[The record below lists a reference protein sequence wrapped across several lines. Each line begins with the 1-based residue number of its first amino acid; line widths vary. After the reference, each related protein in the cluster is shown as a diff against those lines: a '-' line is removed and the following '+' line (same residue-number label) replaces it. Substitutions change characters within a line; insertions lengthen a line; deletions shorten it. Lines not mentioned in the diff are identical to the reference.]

1 MLSLSKIGI
10 HTIAALMS
18 AWLNFF
24 VIVSCTARAPLSLH
38 RGHVG
43 DSREINR
50 IFSILSLNWFLSGS
64 KEISKVIMAVSIKV
78 VSTIN
83 FFQRIVLKGLLPFS
97 ISTTWRTSDKH
108 HLPVGFFLVHWQ
120 FPNFFSVAI
129 LSIIKE
135 RPFSR

>member
-10 HTIAALMS
+10 QTIAALMP
-18 AWLNFF
+18 AWLNFS
-24 VIVSCTARAPLSLH
+24 VTVSCTARAPLSLH

-50 IFSILSLNWFLSGS
+50 IFSLLSLNWFLSGS
-64 KEISKVIMAVSIKV
+64 KEISKVIMAVSINV

-83 FFQRIVLKGLLPFS
+83 FFQLIILEELLPFS
-97 ISTTWRTSDKH
+97 ISTTWRTSDRH
-108 HLPVGFFLVHWQ
+108 HLPLGFFWAHWQ

-129 LSIIKE
+129 LSIIKD